1 MSTPAPTHFPSPTA
15 PHVLPRS
22 TLKTMDQTIGVRELN
37 QHTRQVLDHVRAGDV
52 VVVTDR
58 GIPVARIVPYSS
70 DPFETLVAEGHV
82 TPATTSPSLPTTT
95 GRRPTH
101 VTLDEMREDRV

>member
-1 MSTPAPTHFPSPTA
+1 MSTPAPTRSRDQSA

-82 TPATTSPSLPTTT
+82 TPATRSLTLPTTT
-95 GRRPTH
+95 GRRQTH